1 MNLNGQFPYHID
13 YFDENGT
20 MINKH
25 QEGWWYDSE
34 IWEMD
39 VDEEYWNEL

>member
-1 MNLNGQFPYHID
+1 
-13 YFDENGT
+13 

-39 VDEEYWNEL
+39 VDDEYWDELLMRVVTSC